1 MQHCR
6 YSACDISTL
15 CPTSCHVK
23 FWHRQLHDLHACAIL
38 QKRGAELAAAKLLE
52 RKAAKAEGEEVLD
65 AKPLSSTVAEVD
77 GKPVL
82 QSKS

>member
-1 MQHCR
+1 MMFMYLSRQAYGCICEI
-6 YSACDISTL
+6 A
-15 CPTSCHVK
+15 HVMT
-23 FWHRQLHDLHACAIL
+23 LHACAIL